1 MPPRR
6 DPRDVHALHWF
17 RNDLR
22 LADNTALAAVA
33 ARAERMG
40 FLFVLDDALLA
51 GPARG
56 SVRVR
61 FLHGCLERL
70 AQDLERRGHRLLV
83 RRGDPRREVPR
94 AARECGAGLVGWNRD
109 TSPFSARRD
118 AAVERALAKD
128 GVEALACKDRVVFE
142 SSEVRTKAGGAFR
155 VFTPFRNAWLERLA
169 EAAPD
174 TAGPLRLPDP
184 LPALAAGAL
193 PDLAKLGVS
202 DTSVPLPTP
211 GEAAARRRLAAF
223 AGGALADYAKQRD
236 LPAVDGTSRL
246 SPYLRF
252 GALSPRA
259 CVAAARE
266 AMAEEPRARQG
277 AAKWLDEVI
286 WREFYAAILE
296 EHPHV
301 LGEAFRPEFAHV
313 QWDDDEDAFARW
325 REGRTGYPIVDAAM
339 RQLAAT
345 GWMHNR
351 ARMIA
356 ASFLVKDLLL
366 DWRLGERWFL
376 EKLVDGDPASNNGG
390 WQWSASTGTDAQP
403 YFRIFSPISQGERY
417 DPDGAYVRKYVPE
430 LRDVPDDAV
439 HQPWRAPM
447 LCPDYPP
454 PIVDH
459 AERRRVAVAR
469 FEEARRAALA

>member
-1 MPPRR
+1 
-6 DPRDVHALHWF
+6 V
-17 RNDLR
+17 
-22 LADNTALAAVA
+22 
-33 ARAERMG
+33 
-40 FLFVLDDALLA
+40 
-51 GPARG
+51 
-56 SVRVR
+56 
-61 FLHGCLERL
+61 
-70 AQDLERRGHRLLV
+70 
-83 RRGDPRREVPR
+83 
-94 AARECGAGLVGWNRD
+94 
-109 TSPFSARRD
+109 
-118 AAVERALAKD
+118 
-128 GVEALACKDRVVFE
+128 
-142 SSEVRTKAGGAFR
+142 
-155 VFTPFRNAWLERLA
+155 WLTEL
-169 EAAPD
+169 
-174 TAGPLRLPDP
+174 
-184 LPALAAGAL
+184 
-193 PDLAKLGVS
+193 
-202 DTSVPLPTP
+202 
-211 GEAAARRRLAAF
+211 
-223 AGGALADYAKQRD
+223 
-236 LPAVDGTSRL
+236 
-246 SPYLRF
+246 
-252 GALSPRA
+252 
-259 CVAAARE
+259 
-266 AMAEEPRARQG
+266 
-277 AAKWLDEVI
+277 I
-286 WREFYAAILE
+286 WREFYQQAL
-296 EHPHV
+296 HNFPQV
-301 LGEAFRPEFAHV
+301 LKGCFRPEYDALEWSGPDAHFEAWCAG
-313 QWDDDEDAFARW
+313 Q
-325 REGRTGYPIVDAAM
+325 TGYPIVDAAM